1 MGSENLTMFGETP
14 DEVIVDEYD
23 APPTPITLRPYQEEA
38 LKKIQWSMG
47 AGLEGNELV
56 VLPTGAGKSV
66 VIAHLAK
73 AIESPILI
81 LQPSKEILEQNYGK
95 LLHYVS
101 PSDIGI
107 YSASMN
113 EKTIGRYTFATI
125 QSIYK
130 KPQDFAH
137 FKLVILDEA
146 HLLNPKSLDG
156 MFTSFLKAIGNPKVV
171 GFTATPYRMD
181 TGWNNLGTDSWGNR
195 QLEAF
200 VTIKLINRMKGLFWK
215 RLLYCINTAE
225 LMEQGYLCPLEYI
238 DRSVVE
244 HEALKLNKSR
254 SDFDLDAYE
263 DELTKRQQ
271 QIMDAIA
278 YGMERSKSTLVF
290 CSSVRQAEKLSAIVE
305 GSKCV
310 SAKTPKK
317 ERDKIVRD
325 FKEGTLKAVFNV
337 GVLTTGFDHPALDC
351 IILLRPTRS
360 IGLYYQM
367 LGRGVRIAEGKTA
380 CKVIDLT
387 STVKNMGRVESIK
400 LVRRDKWELES
411 ETGSWH
417 NRELYRYQMTI

>member
-1 MGSENLTMFGETP
+1 METMRMFG
-14 DEVIVDEYD
+14 D
-23 APPTPITLRPYQEEA
+23 APDPADTDVEEYTAPKRQLTLRPYQDAA
-38 LKKIQWSMG
+38 LSKILWSMG

-73 AIESPILI
+73 GIDSPILI
-81 LQPSKEILEQNYGK
+81 LQPTKEILEQNLDK
-95 LLHYVS
+95 LLRYVPDS
-101 PSDIGI
+101 EVGI

-130 KPQDFAH
+130 KPADFLH

-156 MFTSFLKAIGNPKVV
+156 MFTSFLKAIGSPKVV

-181 TGWNNLGTDSWGNR
+181 TGWNNLGTDTWGNR
-195 QLEAF
+195 MLEAF

-215 RLLYCINTAE
+215 RMLYCINTEE
-225 LMEQGYLCPLEYI
+225 LMAQGYLCPLEYI

-263 DELTKRQQ
+263 DELTNRQQ

-278 YGMERSKSTLVF
+278 WGMERSKSTLVF
-290 CSSVRQAEKLSAIVE
+290 CSSVRQAERLAGIVE
-305 GSKCV
+305 GAKCV

-317 ERDKIVRD
+317 ERDKIVKD
-325 FKEGTLKAVFNV
+325 FKDGSLKVVFNV
-337 GVLTTGFDHPALDC
+337 GVLSIGFDHPALDC

-367 LGRGVRIAEGKTA
+367 LGRGVRIAPGKTS

-387 STVKNMGRVESIK
+387 STVKNMGRIETIK
-400 LVRRDKWELES
+400 LIRREKWELES

-417 NRELYRYQMTI
+417 NKELYRYTIKI